1 MNEIPER
8 IARLC
13 GRIMQTAVEVTAA
26 GRHQASAEFRG
37 AGRIVEVAGYRINN
51 GAIDNE
57 SRTNLRVQLNNPY
70 AEYLLEQVLNT
81 LEAMR

>member
-1 MNEIPER
+1 MNELPER
-8 IARLC
+8 LARLC
-13 GRIMQTAVEVTAA
+13 GRIMQTAVEVNAA
-26 GRHQASAEFRG
+26 GRYEASAEFRG
-37 AGRIVEVAGYRINN
+37 AGRTVEVTGYRTFG
-51 GAIDNE
+51 GAIDPE